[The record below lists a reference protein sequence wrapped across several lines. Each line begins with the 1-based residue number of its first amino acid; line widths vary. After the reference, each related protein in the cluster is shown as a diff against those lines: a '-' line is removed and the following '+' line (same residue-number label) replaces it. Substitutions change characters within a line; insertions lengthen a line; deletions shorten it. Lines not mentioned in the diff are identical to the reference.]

1 MRDRIQ
7 EELEAKMTFVLR
19 NKDELMHRIEAL
31 ERDSDSRNSE
41 ITIKMEN
48 HSKRLMTELD
58 SANEKT
64 DRLISVIARL
74 EEDVRV
80 QVDRSIRDLEAT
92 DLRQQKEINDLN
104 DQYKELMK
112 NYETFRELIT
122 KELREE
128 FLKINENFE
137 QQSKVIAQK
146 EAKLRADMEKFL
158 ADNARMANLADDL
171 KQFTIKIENIERII
185 QQLQTQPKGGASS
198 EETKALAAQI

>member
-1 MRDRIQ
+1 
-7 EELEAKMTFVLR
+7 MTFVLR
-19 NKDELMHRIEAL
+19 NKDELLRRIEAL
-31 ERDSDSRNSE
+31 ERDNDRASSD
-41 ITIKMEN
+41 ITIKLEN
-48 HSKRLMTELD
+48 FNKKLNNELA
-58 SANEKT
+58 STNEKV
-64 DRLISVIARL
+64 DRLIAVIARL

-112 NYETFRELIT
+112 NYENFRELIT

-158 ADNARMANLADDL
+158 AENARLLNLADDM
-171 KQFTIKIENIERII
+171 KGVNIKIENIEKII
-185 QQLQTQPKGGASS
+185 QQLQKGMGGASN
-198 EETKALAAQI
+198 EEVKALS